1 MSSCILSQMCCSYIM
16 TLVLAISR
24 NDAPFFSSQHGPS
37 LVREPTL
44 AAFLVPE
51 ILSPS
56 LSERSAVVVELD
68 GARAPVTFRQVFR
81 KIWVFAVMLLLIYE
95 VSRLI

>member
-1 MSSCILSQMCCSYIM
+1 VSSCILFWMNCSYIM
-16 TLVLAISR
+16 TLVLASSRILALLIS
-24 NDAPFFSSQHGPS
+24 PQQGPS

-56 LSERSAVVVELD
+56 PSERSAVVVELD
-68 GARAPVTFRQVFR
+68 GARAPVTFKQVFR
-81 KIWVFAVMLLLIYE
+81 KIWLFAVMLLLIYE
-95 VSRLI
+95 VRLLI